1 MTVWVRGSAPVTLVA
16 DEHRAASRRHE
27 NARSYQGAE
36 MTTDIQLV
44 DDSVQKLE
52 QEERAISR
60 RRRNLQDRMDWVR
73 NLGAHDASSR
83 ERLQRLEAE
92 EKVIS
97 TQRRQIQQR
106 LDALLA
112 KTNRRGDS

>member
-1 MTVWVRGSAPVTLVA
+1 
-16 DEHRAASRRHE
+16 
-27 NARSYQGAE
+27 

-52 QEERAISR
+52 QEERTISR

-73 NLGAHDASSR
+73 NLGAHDESSR
-83 ERLQRLEAE
+83 ERLARLEAE
-92 EKVIS
+92 EKEIS
-97 TQRRQIQQR
+97 AQRRQIQQR

-112 KTNRRGDS
+112 KTDRRADT